1 MNNLILFN
9 WFFSHSCGR
18 VTSIRFLKHV
28 VIQEDLFFK
37 LLEDLQ
43 WMLAPSILKFFSL
56 FIHSLSW
63 ELLSFLMI
71 YLFGIIKKV
80 ANLTLR
86 YLVPSDFHDIPG
98 WAIWFMHISF
108 SGSLVISAVHFTKN
122 QRPRRDS
129 WTLDS
134 TFCLCIHLSLTVK
147 RIERPLMWRNF
158 LW

>member
-1 MNNLILFN
+1 
-9 WFFSHSCGR
+9 
-18 VTSIRFLKHV
+18 
-28 VIQEDLFFK
+28 
-37 LLEDLQ
+37 
-43 WMLAPSILKFFSL
+43 MLAPSILKFFSL

-71 YLFGIIKKV
+71 YLFSAMKKV

-108 SGSLVISAVHFTKN
+108 SWSLVISAIHFAKN
-122 QRPRRDS
+122 QRPWRDS

-147 RIERPLMWRNF
+147 RIERPLMRWNF
-158 LW
+158 LWQFGMVDNLCLYFWALKLLWHHIWSLLPLFDVESLMLSR